1 MTHQF
6 IQRKSLQLHID
17 KQLHVVLSLSSYF
30 RLKIPQ
36 KNGSMGWIFNQNTL
50 FQCVFQFIK
59 GSSKDG
65 DQSKLIPLFRRSSGR
80 FPKVNMICNRFYM
93 SKNKLAEF
101 N

>member
-50 FQCVFQFIK
+50 FQC

-93 SKNKLAEF
+93 SKIGSF
-101 N
+101 NFEK